1 MSYTYTKTG
10 PVFGCSNCWVAVPQ
24 DELAV
29 YERCGAYQ
37 GTLKPGCNFVGCD
50 ICSACYTT
58 RAVSMRIAEQVTR
71 CDTKTKDNVFVRVD
85 CAVQCQP
92 RAAKIK
98 DAVYKLRNPVQQI
111 DSFVGDVV
119 RAHVPKMDLDE
130 VFSNKD
136 SIADAVEE
144 KLADQMEEFGFQIL
158 QALVINVEPDRKVQK
173 AMNAMETA
181 RRMRIA
187 SETKANADHFVKVKK
202 AEAEAEAKALQ
213 GQGIARQRAAI
224 CQGLKDSIG
233 TESAELSAARVSEL
247 LLITQYFD
255 TLEKMSDE
263 KGTKIFIPHSVG
275 ALEDVSAQIS
285 RGVLAKVDGGKGKSF
300 GF

>member
-1 MSYTYTKTG
+1 MKGLPKGVVGKGGAASSLRRVHYG
-10 PVFGCSNCWVAVPQ
+10 VMFIP
-24 DELAV
+24 
-29 YERCGAYQ
+29 RCGFDVAANTCIFLLCTTCR
-37 GTLKPGCNFVGCD
+37 TLSFLFSPPLPPQYNSGLPQFFSFYPSRVG
-50 ICSACYTT
+50 
-58 RAVSMRIAEQVTR
+58 
-71 CDTKTKDNVFVRVD
+71 VD

-263 KGTKIFIPHSVG
+263 KGTKIFIPHSIG

-285 RGVLAKVDGGKGKSF
+285 RGVLAAI
-300 GF
+300 